1 MEDFESIAQH
11 RSCPRRTIL
20 FREDELPT
28 GTLILIEGRVKL
40 SMNSADGRRLIVGIA
55 CPGEI
60 LGLTSAISGCH
71 YEITCEAFYTCEV
84 AMLPRQSF
92 LNFLFRHPAAF
103 QDMARELSLDKK
115 RSSETLSGVTP
126 QQRNAE

>member
-1 MEDFESIAQH
+1 M
-11 RSCPRRTIL
+11 L
-20 FREDELPT
+20 
-28 GTLILIEGRVKL
+28 EGKVKL
-40 SMNSADGRRLIVGIA
+40 SMIPPRRRRLIVGIA

-92 LNFLFRHPAAF
+92 LNFRFVTLPAF